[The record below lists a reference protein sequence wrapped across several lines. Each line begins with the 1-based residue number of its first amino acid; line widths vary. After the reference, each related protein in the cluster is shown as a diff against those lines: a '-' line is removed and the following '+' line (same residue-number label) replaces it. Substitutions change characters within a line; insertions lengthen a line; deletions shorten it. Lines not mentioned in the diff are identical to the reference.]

1 MTPLVFPMPGNERFV
16 AQLRASA
23 GVRLGGIEYRRFP
36 DGESYVRL
44 EQAVEGESTMLVCT
58 LDRPDEKILPLLF
71 AARTIKELGA
81 RRVGLIAPYL
91 SYMRQDRRFRPGEA
105 LTSSCFADLISGAFD
120 WIVTVDPHLHRRAS
134 LSEIYRIPDRVVH
147 AAPLLAAWIRE
158 RVTEPLVVGPDE
170 ESEQWASEV
179 ATAAGCPH
187 VVLRKVRRGD
197 RDVVIDFP
205 DMSGWKDRTAVLI
218 DDIVS
223 SGRTMVMAARGLK
236 DLGFS
241 AICALGVH
249 GIFAASAYEELLTAG
264 VARVVT
270 TNCVPHSSNAID
282 VSPAVASAAADLNE
296 GT

>member
-1 MTPLVFPMPGNERFV
+1 MTPWVFPMPGNERFG
-16 AQLRASA
+16 AQVGAVVGA
-23 GVRLGGIEYRRFP
+23 RLGIIEYRRFP

-44 EQAVEGESTMLVCT
+44 PQAVEGDSAMLVCT

-71 AARTIKELGA
+71 AARTMRELGI

-91 SYMRQDRRFRPGEA
+91 AYMRQDRRFRSGEA
-105 LTSSCFADLISGAFD
+105 LTSSCFADLISEAFD

-134 LSEIYRIPDRVVH
+134 LSEIYRIPDHVVH

-158 RVTEPLVVGPDE
+158 QIVEPLVVGPDA

-179 ATAAGCPH
+179 AVAAGCPH
-187 VVLRKVRRGD
+187 VVLHKTRHGD

-205 DMSGWKDRTAVLI
+205 DVSGWKGRTAVLI

-223 SGRTMVMAARGLK
+223 SGRTMVMAARGLR

-249 GIFAASAYEELLTAG
+249 GIFAASAYEDLLSAG
-264 VARVVT
+264 VAQVAT
-270 TNCVPHSSNAID
+270 TNCVPHTSNAID
-282 VSPAVASAAADLNE
+282 VSHAVGNAAADLH
-296 GT
+296 GKI

>member
-1 MTPLVFPMPGNERFV
+1 MTSWVFPMPGNERFG
-16 AQLRASA
+16 AQVGAA
-23 GVRLGGIEYRRFP
+23 VGARLGVIEYRRFP

-44 EQAVEGESTMLVCT
+44 PAVESDSAMLVCT

-71 AARTIKELGA
+71 AARTMKELGV

-91 SYMRQDRRFRPGEA
+91 AYMRQDRRFRSGEA

-158 RVTEPLVVGPDE
+158 QIAEPLVVGPDA

-179 ATAAGCPH
+179 AAAAGCPH
-187 VVLRKVRRGD
+187 VVLRKTRHGD

-205 DMSGWKDRTAVLI
+205 DLSDWKARTAVLI

-223 SGRTMVMAARGLK
+223 SGRTMVMAARGLR

-249 GIFAASAYEELLTAG
+249 GIFAASAYEDLLSAG
-264 VARVVT
+264 VARVAT

-282 VSPAVASAAADLNE
+282 ISQAVADAAADLQSK
-296 GT
+296 T